1 MRYLNYIRVFSK
13 RLFLK
18 PLYIL
23 ILFMIP
29 ILAFSIKYFSLREDT
44 ALNIAIYNEGNEERT
59 VGMTDYLLALD
70 GNIKF
75 HKCSSTDEVY
85 DRVKYR
91 KSDSGFIIPAD
102 LSERAEKGVTLGAIA
117 CITSPGSTMFTVAKE
132 FVITAFLQTYSFD
145 ILLDCTINSGDF
157 SDMSEE
163 QIQSEL
169 FDYYNQNL
177 VSDKVFYFNYEND
190 YVQAENISLVPNLLI
205 NSAVGIFA
213 LFIFITSLA
222 GTITLYKDCSD
233 GVFVLYKPLQKAML
247 SFLDIA
253 IPTFACYVI
262 IIIASVIGSFSEN
275 ILIDLIRGLGFIFLC
290 TGICLILKNLIKSST
305 LFASSLPVLLIGS
318 MLFCPVFIDMSVFIP
333 RLSTLKYL
341 FPVTYYLNCQNIFSS
356 AILLLCG
363 IVFSI
368 IAIIITYRTEKYY
381 NGL

>member
-1 MRYLNYIRVFSK
+1 MKYLNYIRIFSK
-13 RLFLK
+13 RLLLK

-23 ILFMIP
+23 ILLLIP

-44 ALNIAIYNEGNEERT
+44 ALNVAIYNEGTDERT
-59 VGMTDYLLALD
+59 LGMVDYLLALD

-75 HKCSSTDEVY
+75 YECSNSDEVY
-85 DRVKYR
+85 DRVKHR
-91 KSDSGFIIPAD
+91 DSDSGFIIPKD
-102 LSERAEKGVTLGAIA
+102 LSERAEKGVTLGSII
-117 CITSPGSTMFTVAKE
+117 CVTSPGSTMFTVAKE

-145 ILLDCTINSGDF
+145 ILYDSTINSGDF
-157 SDMSEE
+157 SDMSKK
-163 QIQSEL
+163 QIRREL
-169 FDYYNQNL
+169 FDYYNKNL

-190 YVQAENISLVPNLLI
+190 YVQAESISLVPNLLI

-233 GVFVLYKPLQKAML
+233 GVFVLYKPLQKAVL

-253 IPTFACYVI
+253 IPTFVCYVTI
-262 IIIASVIGSFSEN
+262 IMASVIGSFSEN
-275 ILIDLIRGLGFIFLC
+275 ILVDLIRGLGFVFLC
-290 TGICLILKNLIKSST
+290 TGICLILKSFIKSST

-333 RLSTLKYL
+333 RLTTLKYL

-368 IAIIITYRTEKYY
+368 ISIFTSYRMEKYY